1 MRERMRTI
9 QQAQSLNWLYGL
21 LALLV
26 TIHYLIVYAER
37 YLIWT
42 GHEPIFNALRMLH
55 ALLIVL
61 LLILCALKL
70 RRGMPPEFWLLA
82 AYSAWVLL
90 TRVINRDYTLYG
102 SLYFSAVCASVFAA
116 GCYLPPQ
123 QRRRL
128 LDLFSGIIGAYL
140 FLISILGLLV
150 WFGGNDAFPTIARFI
165 SKNPFSRIKDISFFN
180 SAHNM
185 SAAWFMVSFFLSAY
199 QWTICEDRRW
209 RAPLLLHMV
218 IMWIM
223 IALLHCRSIQVASC
237 IGIGMLCVLFILP
250 RIRKKKSYLQI
261 AVVILTAGLGVL
273 VCFKAMNV
281 CGDLFVK
288 GMTISQSEWDS
299 YYAEQA
305 EQEKRLAEAGIAKSS
320 ETTTPNVTQDSDSRS
335 FLHDALTLTERT
347 KIWEASLRLVRD
359 DPHAALFGQAEE
371 NMMDAVNARGDYR
384 EVKQHMHNLVLQAL
398 VLTGIPGALIL
409 LAFVCLQLVRMVRAY
424 FDTTGRVLQADKVLL
439 ILPATLLVY
448 GMAEVLL
455 NRLVGF
461 ASLSF
466 LLAGGIFTEFEREAF
481 PSR

>member
-42 GHEPIFNALRMLH
+42 GHEPIFNTLRMLH

-102 SLYFSAVCASVFAA
+102 SLYFSAVCAGVFAA
-116 GCYLPPQ
+116 GCYLSPQ

-128 LDLFSGIIGAYL
+128 LDLFTGLIGAYL
-140 FLISILGLLV
+140 FVISILGLLV
-150 WFGGNDAFPTIARFI
+150 WFGGSDAFPGISVFI
-165 SKNPFSRIKDISFFN
+165 SKTPFGGVKDIVFFN
-180 SAHNM
+180 TVHNM
-185 SAAWFMVSFFLSAY
+185 SAAWFLVSLFLAAY
-199 QWTICEDRRW
+199 EWMTCADRRW
-209 RAPLLLHMV
+209 RFPLALHMAMMLV
-218 IMWIM
+218 M
-223 IALLHCRSIQVASC
+223 ISLLHCRSIQVACS
-237 IGIGMLCVLFILP
+237 IGVGMLAVLAVLP
-250 RIRKKKSYLQI
+250 HVQRKQLALRVS
-261 AVVILTAGLGVL
+261 AVFLTAVLGVL
-273 VCFKAMNV
+273 VCFEAISL
-281 CGDLFVK
+281 CGDVFAK
-288 GMTISQSEWDS
+288 GMKISESEWAS
-299 YYAEQA
+299 FYAQQA
-305 EQEKRLAEAGIAKSS
+305 EREKQ
-320 ETTTPNVTQDSDSRS
+320 TTATSQAPVQAPAQPDAPASDSRS

-347 KIWEASLRLVRD
+347 LIWEAAFKLAAEDR
-359 DPHAALFGQAEE
+359 HAALFGQAEE
-371 NMMDAVNARGDYR
+371 NMMDAVNAHGNYN
-384 EVKQHMHNLVLQAL
+384 EVKQHTHNLLVQAM
-398 VLTGIPGALIL
+398 VLTGVPGALLL
-409 LAFVCLQLVRMVRAY
+409 LAFVCLQLVRMIRAY
-424 FDTTGRVLQADKVLL
+424 FDASGSILQADKVLL
-439 ILPATLLVY
+439 VLPATLLVY

-466 LLAGGIFTEFEREAF
+466 LLSGGIFTEFEREAF